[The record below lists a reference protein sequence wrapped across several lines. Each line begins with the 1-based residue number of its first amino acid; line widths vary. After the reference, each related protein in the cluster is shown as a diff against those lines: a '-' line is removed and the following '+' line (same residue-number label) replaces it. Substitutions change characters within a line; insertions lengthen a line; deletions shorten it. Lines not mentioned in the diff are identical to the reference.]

1 MKFKRSKADIRRR
14 RILANA
20 MNLKGKAI
28 MKSVGESQENLEN
41 DSRRIVFQDG
51 KRRGKKG

>member
-28 MKSVGESQENLEN
+28 MKSVGESQENLEK